1 MSDINVAVVGVGWVA
16 RTVWIPLLQQA
27 GFTICALIDPQQL
40 SLQAGLEQCPS
51 VNTYTSL
58 DERALHGA
66 DVVLVCSPNVMHV
79 EQTVYA
85 LGLGFDVILE
95 KPACFSR
102 LDAQRIVDAA
112 ERGGGRFWVSSAST
126 EREDVRYIQRLI
138 APSEIS
144 DIKCIELHWR
154 RAQGIPKAGSW
165 FTNKAQAIGGCGADL
180 GWHLLD
186 AGLSFVGYPEVVGGH
201 SSFFYPQQEKMVAS
215 ADWYGGSRFQSSGSG
230 GGTFQDEGAS
240 CDEIAFEN
248 KAAIRDQANI
258 SVESQLYSSLHTV
271 DHQIR
276 LSTAWTSQQ
285 MTDTTGIN
293 VFSANGEISLRC
305 TFGFSPHGLKS
316 SYLKILRQGREE
328 RLQICH
334 EKKIT
339 PYLRFVERVRREYQD
354 SSQTN
359 VLEIRRLL
367 SLSSAMENIYG
378 QKDSRI

>member
-1 MSDINVAVVGVGWVA
+1 MSDIKVAVVGVGWVA
-16 RTVWIPLLQQA
+16 RNVWIPLLQRA
-27 GFTICALIDPQQL
+27 RFSIRSLIDPQTL
-40 SLQAGLEQCPS
+40 SLEAGLQQCPTAS
-51 VNTYTSL
+51 CHSSL
-58 DERALHGA
+58 SEAALQGA

-79 EQTVYA
+79 EQTVFA
-85 LGLGFDVILE
+85 LDLGFDVILE

-102 LDAQRIVDAA
+102 QDGQQIVDAA

-126 EREDVRYIQRLI
+126 EREDVRYIHRLI
-138 APSEIS
+138 SQKEIT

-165 FTNKAQAIGGCGADL
+165 FTNKSQAIGGCGAEL

-186 AGLSFVGYPEVVGGH
+186 VGLGFVDYPEVIGGH
-201 SSFFYPQQEKMVAS
+201 SSFFYPQPEKMVAS
-215 ADWYGGSRFQSSGSG
+215 ADWYGGTNSIQGGS
-230 GGTFQDEGAS
+230 
-240 CDEIAFEN
+240 
-248 KAAIRDQANI
+248 KNI
-258 SVESQLYSSLHTV
+258 TVESQLYSSLHSR

-285 MTDTTGIN
+285 LTDTTGIN
-293 VFSANGEISLRC
+293 VYSADGEISLRC

-334 EKKIT
+334 EEKIT
-339 PYLRFVERVRREYQD
+339 PYLRFVERVRREIVD
-354 SSQTN
+354 RSMTN
-359 VLEIRRLL
+359 ALECRRLL

-378 QKDSRI
+378 VSKAEEVNG

>member
-1 MSDINVAVVGVGWVA
+1 MRDINVAVVGVGWVA
-16 RTVWIPLLQQA
+16 RTVWIPLLQQP
-27 GFTICALIDPQQL
+27 GFTIEALIDPQQL
-40 SLQAGLEQCPS
+40 SLKAGLEQCPS
-51 VNTYTSL
+51 ANTYTSL
-58 DERALHGA
+58 DERALRGA

-85 LGLGFDVILE
+85 LNLGFDVILE

-112 ERGGGRFWVSSAST
+112 QRGGGRFWVSSAST

-138 APSEIS
+138 AQGEIS

-186 AGLSFVGYPEVVGGH
+186 VGLGFVGYPEVVGGH

-215 ADWYGGSRFQSSGSG
+215 ADWYGGSQFHPSNTG
-230 GGTFQDEGAS
+230 GANRQDGFVFQDKAS
-240 CDEIAFEN
+240 SHDKATSQDE
-248 KAAIRDQANI
+248 AII
-258 SVESQLYSSLHTV
+258 SVESQLYSSLHTT

-334 EKKIT
+334 EEKIT
-339 PYLRFVERVRREYQD
+339 PYLRFVEKVRREYKD
-354 SSQTN
+354 TSRTN
-359 VLEIRRLL
+359 ALEVRRLL

-378 QKDSRI
+378 LKG